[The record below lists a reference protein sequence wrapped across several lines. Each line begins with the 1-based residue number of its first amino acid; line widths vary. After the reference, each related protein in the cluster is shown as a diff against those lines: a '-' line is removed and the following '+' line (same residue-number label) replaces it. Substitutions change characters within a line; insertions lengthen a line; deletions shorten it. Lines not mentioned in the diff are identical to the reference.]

1 MRKQPVKKKQ
11 GIYQIHGLNG
21 CSNIIGEKSLKI
33 ICIDIMIGGNAE
45 KKKWVN
51 SLTKTKKYPIHRM
64 GKDQF
69 LKKYSG
75 KRTQGIVV
83 SFQGDII
90 HNLPSLKMST
100 DNECLLVV
108 DNLEDPQNLGQIIR
122 TAECANI
129 SGILLP
135 EHQSVQLT
143 DAVLQVSQGA
153 FVHLPIFRCGNLHQ
167 QLRILKKEGF
177 WIIGVENSVKAMSW
191 HELDFKRK
199 MVLIMGSEGKGIR
212 KVIVKTCDELITIP
226 MQGQLNSLNVSSATS
241 AILFERQRQLS
252 QKITSVTR

>member
-1 MRKQPVKKKQ
+1 MRKQPAKKKQ

-21 CSNIIGEKSLKI
+21 CSNIIDEKSLKI

-51 SLTKTKKYPIHRM
+51 NLAKTKKYPIKRM

-83 SFQGDII
+83 TFSGNII
-90 HNLPSLKMST
+90 QSLPSFKMST
-100 DNECLLVV
+100 DNTCLLVV

-129 SGILLP
+129 NGLLLP

-153 FVHLPIFRCGNLHQ
+153 FIHLPIFRCGNLHQ
-167 QLRILKKEGF
+167 QLRALKNEGF
-177 WIIGVENSVKAMSW
+177 WIIGVENSVKAMVW
-191 HELDFKRK
+191 HEMDYKRK
-199 MVLIMGSEGKGIR
+199 LVLVMGSEGKGIR
-212 KVIVKTCDELITIP
+212 PVIVKACDELITIP
-226 MQGQLNSLNVSSATS
+226 MMGQLNSLNVSSATS
-241 AILFERQRQLS
+241 AILFERQRQVNT
-252 QKITSVTR
+252 K

>member
-1 MRKQPVKKKQ
+1 MRKQPAKKNQ
-11 GIYQIHGLNG
+11 DIYQTHGLNG

-33 ICIDIMIGGNAE
+33 IRIDIMIGGNAE

-51 SLTKTKKYPIHRM
+51 SLAKVKTYPVYRM

-83 SFQGDII
+83 SFQGNII
-90 HNLPSLKMST
+90 QSFPSFKMST
-100 DNECLLVV
+100 ENECLLVV

-129 SGILLP
+129 TGLLLP

-153 FVHLPIFRCGNLHQ
+153 FVHLPIFRCGNLYQ
-167 QLRILKKEGF
+167 QLRALKKEGF

-191 HELDFKRK
+191 YELDYKRK
-199 MVLIMGSEGKGIR
+199 MILVMGSEGKGIR
-212 KVIVKTCDELITIP
+212 PVIVKACDEFITIP
-226 MQGQLNSLNVSSATS
+226 MQGKLNSLNVSSATS
-241 AILFERQRQLS
+241 AILFERLRQLS
-252 QKITSVTR
+252 LI